1 MNAVVGS
8 RVNASSRDT
17 VIVTVASGGPSDN
30 SSFFDTVT
38 T

>member
-1 MNAVVGS
+1 MKAVVGS
-8 RVNASSRDT
+8 RDNASSIDT

-30 SSFFDTVT
+30 SSFFDTAT